1 MNYSKLKLSFYRLIS
16 QRNKTIN
23 KNKNSQV
30 ITEIKDKD
38 VYNKKDNTKVL
49 KKYSEFIEW
58 ENQMMKDIGL
68 NCTMSRYPKSST
80 GKSENDIEVI
90 FIKRKSI

>member
-1 MNYSKLKLSFYRLIS
+1 MNFSKLLIS
-16 QRNKTIN
+16 IHRFISPKNKTIDTN
-23 KNKNSQV
+23 NNSQV
-30 ITEIKDKD
+30 ITEIKERE
-38 VYNKKDNTKVL
+38 VNNKKDNTKVL

-68 NCTMSRYPKSST
+68 NCTMSRYPKNSI

-90 FIKRKSI
+90 FIKRKLI